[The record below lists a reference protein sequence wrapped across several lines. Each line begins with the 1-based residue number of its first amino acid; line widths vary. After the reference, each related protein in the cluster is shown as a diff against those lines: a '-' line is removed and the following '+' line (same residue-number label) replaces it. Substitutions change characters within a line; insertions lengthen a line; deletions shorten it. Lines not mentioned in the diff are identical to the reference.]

1 MHSPIAVMVDGIVH
15 RLSGKPAVR
24 GVRSDRH
31 IDQMQGNGKV
41 AGAIIMPM

>member
-1 MHSPIAVMVDGIVH
+1 MASSTGSQANPQSAVCDQIG
-15 RLSGKPAVR
+15 
-24 GVRSDRH
+24 H